1 MGGYVEV
8 GALKTWYDEQ
18 GEGEPLVLL
27 HGGMCTNATWAAQM
41 PEFSTRCRVIAPER
55 RGHGHTPDL
64 EGPLSYDVMSA
75 DMIGFLDAVVGGPA
89 YLVGWSDGG
98 VVGLLV
104 AMARPDLVRKLVV
117 IGTNFDTSGLT
128 PEAMEGFRTLS
139 ADSDDLAMLR
149 EPYQAVTPDG
159 PGHWPAVVAKFKEMV
174 STQPAI
180 TVEQLGRITAPT
192 LVVVGDDD
200 IVTLDHTSTL
210 FRAIPNSELAVV
222 PGTSHFLT
230 MEKPDLVNRLVLDF
244 SRGTRCRHTCRG
256 DAHRPAPIMSSRRMA
271 DRDEFFE
278 TPSG

>member
-1 MGGYVEV
+1 MAGYIEI

-18 GEGEPLVLL
+18 GGGKPLVLL

-41 PEFSTRCRVIAPER
+41 PEFSTRFRVIAPER

-75 DMIGFLDAVVGGPA
+75 DTIGFLDAVVGGPA

-98 VVGLLV
+98 IVGLLV
-104 AMARPDLVRKLVV
+104 AIARPDLVRKLVV

-128 PEAMEGFRTLS
+128 PEAMEGFTTLS
-139 ADSDDLAMLR
+139 AESDDLAMFR
-149 EPYQAVTPDG
+149 EPYQAVSPDG
-159 PGHWPAVVAKFKEMV
+159 PGHWPVVVAKFKEMV

-192 LVVVGDDD
+192 LVVAGDDD
-200 IVTLDHTSTL
+200 MVTLDHTSTL

-222 PGTSHFLT
+222 PGTSHYLA

-244 SRGTRCRHTCRG
+244 LEKDPVPTYMPLRR
-256 DAHRPAPIMSSRRMA
+256 APASA
-271 DRDEFFE
+271 KHEH
-278 TPSG
+278 